1 VAAAPGGYSPPM
13 GSFLRFLIGRRLA
26 RLLPGGWLAL
36 LLLSPRSRALA
47 ARGWR
52 SLRAR
57 QRDSV

>member
-1 VAAAPGGYSPPM
+1 M